1 MPDLSPFRHTSWGLT
16 ACACALIALGLA
28 FIYSGSHQ
36 MGKDV
41 GGAYVM
47 RQAVWA
53 LAGLVIAGLLVML
66 DYRRL
71 AASAFMLYGAF
82 IALLLLLIATSDPR
96 RGARS
101 WFGVGAFA
109 FQPSE
114 FAKIALILALARY
127 LSRGDMPRRSATY
140 LGGALLIAALPIG
153 LILKEPDLGTALVF
167 IPVIFAMLLTA
178 GARGVYLAGTL
189 MAGVLSLPIG
199 WAFLKPYQKLRIKVF
214 LNPQLEPLRAGYN
227 AIQSLIAVGGGGLR
241 GQGWLHGTQTHLRF
255 LPERHTDFIFCVL
268 AEESGFMG
276 CVLVLALYAV
286 IVLIGLRIAE
296 QARDEFGKLTA
307 VGITVLLAAHVVINI
322 GMTIGLLPI
331 TGLPLP
337 LMSYGGSSLL
347 SICICLGILQGIGA
361 RRYIF

>member
-1 MPDLSPFRHTSWGLT
+1 MIDLLLFRHTHWGVT

-28 FIYSGSHQ
+28 FIYSGTYQ
-36 MGKDV
+36 MGADA
-41 GGAYVM
+41 GSAYVA
-47 RQAVWA
+47 RQATWG
-53 LAGLVIAGLLVML
+53 LAGLLAAGLLVML
-66 DYRRL
+66 DYRKL
-71 AASAFMLYGAF
+71 AASAFLIYGIF
-82 IALLLLLIATSDPR
+82 IVLLILLLFTSDPR

-101 WFGVGAFA
+101 WFSVGAFA
-109 FQPSE
+109 VQPSE
-114 FAKIALILALARY
+114 FAKIALILALAKY
-127 LSRGDMPRRSATY
+127 LSREDVPRRSASY
-140 LGGALLIAALPIG
+140 LGGALLLAAIPIA

-167 IPVIFAMLLTA
+167 MPVIFAMLVVA
-178 GARGVYLAGTL
+178 GARGTYLSGMVLAGL
-189 MAGVLSLPIG
+189 FSLPVG
-199 WAFLKPYQKLRIKVF
+199 WLFLKPYQKLRIKVF
-214 LNPQLEPLRAGYN
+214 LDPQLDPLRSGYN

-268 AEESGFMG
+268 AEEAGFLG
-276 CVLVLALYAV
+276 CALALGLYAV
-286 IVLIGLRIAE
+286 IILGGLRIAE

-307 VGITVLLAAHVVINI
+307 IGITVLLAAHVVINI

-347 SICICLGILQGIGA
+347 SICMCLGILQSIGA